1 VLTRSL
7 DISKFKSWIL
17 QDKSRVNKYCNSQKT
32 PIDLTKSDEKI
43 VGRLCERIYS
53 MRCSIAHAKGDV
65 DEYIAVPTV
74 SDSEIGLEIELI
86 KYVAYE
92 ALKACSE
99 IK

>member
-1 VLTRSL
+1 MGSEMCIR
-7 DISKFKSWIL
+7 D
-17 QDKSRVNKYCNSQKT
+17 
-32 PIDLTKSDEKI
+32 
-43 VGRLCERIYS
+43 RIYS

-74 SDSEIGLEIELI
+74 SDSEIGLEIKLI

>member
-1 VLTRSL
+1 M
-7 DISKFKSWIL
+7 
-17 QDKSRVNKYCNSQKT
+17 
-32 PIDLTKSDEKI
+32 I

-74 SDSEIGLEIELI
+74 SDSEISLEIELI
-86 KYVAYE
+86 KYAAYE